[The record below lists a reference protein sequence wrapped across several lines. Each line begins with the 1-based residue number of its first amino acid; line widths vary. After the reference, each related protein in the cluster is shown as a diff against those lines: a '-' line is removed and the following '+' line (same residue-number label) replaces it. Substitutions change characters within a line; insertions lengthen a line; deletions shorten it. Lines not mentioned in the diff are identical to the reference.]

1 MGTGGGPDGQRLPMP
16 AGRRAAEAGGMTT
29 NTDRIDSGHT
39 GCRPGGCAGLC
50 TEDGL
55 ARAYA
60 EHHPRMLARARRIV
74 VDPHLAEEAVQEAF
88 TRAWRACATFD
99 PGAGPLT
106 GWLLTITGNVAVD
119 LVRARTRR
127 PPLAPGDGGDREDGD
142 GGDIDRLLLRAELRE
157 ALLGISAEQRRAVL
171 ETIVLDRPGGE
182 VAADLG
188 INPATLRT
196 RVHYGLR
203 GMRSVMMCA

>member
-1 MGTGGGPDGQRLPMP
+1 MDAHPTP
-16 AGRRAAEAGGMTT
+16 
-29 NTDRIDSGHT
+29 S

-88 TRAWRACATFD
+88 TRAWRACSTFD
-99 PGAGPLT
+99 PAVGPLT

-127 PPLAPGDGGDREDGD
+127 PPVAPGDAGVQEGDDT
-142 GGDIDRLLLRAELRE
+142 GDIDRLLLRAELRE
-157 ALLGISAEQRRAVL
+157 ALLAISEEQRRAVV

-182 VAADLG
+182 VAHDLG

-196 RVHYGLR
+196 RVHYGLQR
-203 GMRSVMMCA
+203 LRVALAPPVPC